1 MFLTKK
7 FLQKKNIIQL
17 HKQIFINQFSEV
29 LFVFKLISS
38 GLNELSRKDFFLNL
52 FQFNYSKKCLKE
64 MGATRITSHLLHVRE
79 SSTYSPLS
87 PFNSRAKLSAAMTF

>member
-1 MFLTKK
+1 
-7 FLQKKNIIQL
+7 
-17 HKQIFINQFSEV
+17 
-29 LFVFKLISS
+29 
-38 GLNELSRKDFFLNL
+38 
-52 FQFNYSKKCLKE
+52 